1 MTTTVEN
8 KIEKVKRVRKVKVST
23 TSDVVVETEVTATK
37 VVADKASAVAKVI
50 SDKPAKKFGTRYIEA
65 VGRRKTSTA
74 RVRITEA
81 AKSSIIVNGKEVPAY
96 FATAELQKIVVEA
109 FEKSKVSAKFV
120 MTVLVRGG
128 GIHSQAE
135 ALRHG
140 LSRALVAYDLELR
153 TRLKKMGY
161 LKRDPRMKER
171 RKFGLK
177 KARKAPQWSKR

>member
-1 MTTTVEN
+1 MEKTKTKA
-8 KIEKVKRVRKVKVST
+8 KIKIKEVVKPKES
-23 TSDVVVETEVTATK
+23 
-37 VVADKASAVAKVI
+37 I
-50 SDKPAKKFGTRYIEA
+50 SKKYIEA

-74 RVRITEA
+74 RVRIFLSGSGVE
-81 AKSSIIVNGKEVPAY
+81 INGKDQKSYFPTVEMQNIISAPLKEVK
-96 FATAELQKIVVEA
+96 KI
-109 FEKSKVSAKFV
+109 KDISVSAKIN
-120 MTVLVRGG
+120 GG

-140 LSRALVAYDLELR
+140 LSRALVKFDQEFRAK
-153 TRLKKMGY
+153 LKKAGF